1 MPFSE
6 QQFVEHVRK
15 NPVNRR
21 LLERLPS
28 LELPQGTLTAGCL
41 AQTVWN
47 LKVGNK
53 PDWAIKDYDIFYF
66 DAGDL
71 SWEAEDAV
79 IQKARDTLG
88 DLADK
93 VEIRNQA
100 RVHLWYAQK
109 FGSACPPL
117 TRVEGGIDRFL
128 ITCTQVG
135 INLENGAVYAPH
147 GFNDLW
153 NGILRI
159 NPHNPLKDLFVSK
172 CADYRT
178 RWPWLSVAI

>member
-1 MPFSE
+1 MPMSE

-21 LLERLPS
+21 LLDSLPS

-47 LKVGNK
+47 VKAGHA
-53 PDWAIKDYDIFYF
+53 PDRAIKDYDLFYF
-66 DAGDL
+66 DADDL
-71 SWEAEDAV
+71 SWQAEDAV
-79 IQKARDTLG
+79 IQSARKRLG
-88 DLADK
+88 DLAET

-100 RVHLWYAQK
+100 RVHLWYPQK
-109 FGSACPPL
+109 FGAACPPL
-117 TRVEGGIDRFL
+117 TRVEDGIDCFL
-128 ITCTQVG
+128 ITSTQVG
-135 INLENGAVYAPH
+135 IRVENGSVYAPH
-147 GFNDLW
+147 GFSDLW

-159 NPHNPLKDLFVSK
+159 NPYNPLKDLFISK
-172 CADYRT
+172 CADYRA